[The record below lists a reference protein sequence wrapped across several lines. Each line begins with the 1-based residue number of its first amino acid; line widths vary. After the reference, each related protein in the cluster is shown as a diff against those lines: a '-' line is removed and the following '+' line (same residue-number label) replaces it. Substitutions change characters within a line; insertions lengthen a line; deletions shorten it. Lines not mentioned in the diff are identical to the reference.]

1 LGLGSQELA
10 CNKKGRLILPF
21 ITKFVHCRD

>member
-10 CNKKGRLILPF
+10 YNKKGRLILSI